1 VSLRSEVGGLPP
13 RVRPTRVAVYVV
25 LVVLAVLFLVPLYV
39 AVVGSFKTLR
49 EVNTTSIW
57 ALPAGFDLGAWRS
70 ALQPP
75 LQNSGGIASGLSNS
89 LAMTIPAV
97 VVSSVWGSIN
107 GYVLSKWRFRG
118 ADLVFAILLFG
129 MFIPYQAILIPLVNL
144 LQQLGLYDTLAGLA
158 LMHIVYGIPITTLIF
173 RNYYASIPS
182 DLVEAA
188 TVDGAGIGAVYRR
201 VILPLSVPGF
211 VVVGIWQFTNIWN
224 EFLFA
229 VTLTNDPTSQPV
241 TVALQNLAGSFAA
254 LYNVQMAGA
263 LMSALPTFVVYV
275 LLSRYFIRG
284 LLAGSLR

>member
-1 VSLRSEVGGLPP
+1 MSALRSVG
-13 RVRPTRVAVYVV
+13 RSRRMRPSRIVIYALLVALAIIYLVPVYV
-25 LVVLAVLFLVPLYV
+25 LVV
-39 AVVGSFKTLR
+39 GSLKTLR

-57 ALPAGFDLGAWRS
+57 TLPAGFDLGAWRD

-75 LQNSGGIASGLSNS
+75 LQNSGGIASGLINS
-89 LAMTIPAV
+89 LVMTIPAV
-97 VVSSVWGSIN
+97 VISSFWGSIN
-107 GYVLSKWRFRG
+107 GYILSKWRFRG
-118 ADLVFAILLFG
+118 ADTLFAVLLFG

-144 LQQLGLYDTLAGLA
+144 LQQLHLYDSLVGLA
-158 LMHIVYGIPITTLIF
+158 ITHIVYGIPITTLIF
-173 RNYYASIPS
+173 RNYYASIPT

-188 TVDGAGIGAVYRR
+188 KVDGAGIVDVYRR

-229 VTLTNDPTSQPV
+229 VTLTSAPSSQPV

-263 LMSALPTFVVYV
+263 LISALPTLAVYV

-284 LLAGSLR
+284 LLAGSLKG